1 MRFQVY
7 LPKKHVVLLSRALV
21 MMIMLMTCGV
31 GLAEVTVPQLKNLQ
45 EVSEQAKTKKLPIL
59 LVVSQHE
66 CPFCK
71 LLKREVLNPMM
82 ISGDYV
88 DQAVIVELLMDDEEN
103 IIDGQGKSIYPGGI
117 AADYHVWVT
126 PTLLFIDHQ
135 GKEVEKRMLGVNT
148 LEMYGYY
155 LDESLKRALQAVKQ
169 GEPYAY
175 KATKK
180 DINGN

>member
-1 MRFQVY
+1 MNR
-7 LPKKHVVLLSRALV
+7 LSRALIV
-21 MMIMLMTCGV
+21 LIMLTTCGV
-31 GLAEVTVPQLKNLQ
+31 SSAEVTVPQLTNLQ
-45 EVSEQAKTKKLPIL
+45 QISAQAKLKNLPIL

-82 ISGDYV
+82 VSGDYV
-88 DQAVIVELLMDDEEN
+88 DQAVIVELLMDDSEN
-103 IIDGQGKSIYPGGI
+103 IINREGKSVYPGSI

-148 LEMYGYY
+148 IEMYGYY
-155 LDESLKRALQAVKQ
+155 LDESIKRARKAVKQ
-169 GEPYAY
+169 GEPYNY
-175 KATKK
+175 KVNKQ
-180 DINGN
+180 DINQN